1 MSDDLM
7 HLKVLLPSEV
17 FLEVAGVRRVV
28 FETSEGSYGLLPHRL
43 DCVAALVPGILTYQT
58 ANSAEQYVAVDEGVL
73 TKAGAQVAVAVRQAL
88 GGSDLAQLQAAVDK
102 QFKAQEATERTNR
115 RVMAQLESGF
125 IARLEK
131 YKST

>member
-1 MSDDLM
+1 M

-17 FLEVAGVRRVV
+17 FLDVAGVRRVV
-28 FETSEGSYGLLPHRL
+28 FETSEGAYGLLPHRL

-58 ANSAEQYVAVDEGVL
+58 DSSAVQYVAVDEGVL
-73 TKAGAQVAVAVRQAL
+73 TKAGAQVSVAVRQAL

-102 QFKAQEATERTNR
+102 QFMAQEAAERTNR

-131 YKST
+131 YRPT

>member
-1 MSDDLM
+1 MTDDLM

-43 DCVAALVPGILTYQT
+43 DCVAALVPGILTYQADT
-58 ANSAEQYVAVDEGVL
+58 SGVQYVAVDEGVL
-73 TKAGAQVAVAVRQAL
+73 TKAGAQVSVAVRQAL
-88 GGSDLAQLQAAVDK
+88 GGTDLAQLQAAVEK
-102 QFKAQEATERTNR
+102 QFVAQEAAERATR

-131 YKST
+131 YPNA

>member
-58 ANSAEQYVAVDEGVL
+58 TNGPVQYVAVDEGVL
-73 TKAGAQVAVAVRQAL
+73 TKAGAQVSVAVRQAL
-88 GGSDLAQLQAAVDK
+88 GGTDLAQLQAAVEK
-102 QFKAQEATERTNR
+102 QFVAQEAAERATR
-115 RVMAQLESGF
+115 RVMEQLEKGF

-131 YKST
+131 YPNT

>member
-17 FLEVAGVRRVV
+17 FLDVAGVRRVV
-28 FETSEGSYGLLPHRL
+28 FETSEGAYGLLPHRL

-58 ANSAEQYVAVDEGVL
+58 ENSAEQYVAVDEGVL
-73 TKAGAQVAVAVRQAL
+73 TKAGAQVSVAVRQAL

-102 QFKAQEATERTNR
+102 QFVAQEATERTNR

-131 YKST
+131 YRPT

>member
-1 MSDDLM
+1 M

-17 FLEVAGVRRVV
+17 FLDVAGVRRVV

-58 ANSAEQYVAVDEGVL
+58 ESSAVQYVAVDEGVL
-73 TKAGAQVAVAVRQAL
+73 TKAGPQVSVAVRQAL
-88 GGSDLAQLQAAVDK
+88 GGSDLAQLQAAVEK
-102 QFKAQEATERTNR
+102 QFVAQEAAERTTR

-131 YKST
+131 YPNA

>member
-17 FLEVAGVRRVV
+17 FLDVAGVRRVV
-28 FETSEGSYGLLPHRL
+28 FETSEGLYGLLPHRL

-58 ANSAEQYVAVDEGVL
+58 ASSAEQYVAVDEGVL
-73 TKAGAQVAVAVRQAL
+73 TKAGAQVSVAVRQAL

-102 QFKAQEATERTNR
+102 QFKAQEAAERATR

-131 YKST
+131 YKPT

>member
-17 FLEVAGVRRVV
+17 FLDVAGVRRVV

-58 ANSAEQYVAVDEGVL
+58 DGSPEQYVAVDEGVL
-73 TKAGAQVAVAVRQAL
+73 TKAGAQVSVAVRQAL

-102 QFKAQEATERTNR
+102 QFKAQEAAERTNR

-131 YKST
+131 YRPT